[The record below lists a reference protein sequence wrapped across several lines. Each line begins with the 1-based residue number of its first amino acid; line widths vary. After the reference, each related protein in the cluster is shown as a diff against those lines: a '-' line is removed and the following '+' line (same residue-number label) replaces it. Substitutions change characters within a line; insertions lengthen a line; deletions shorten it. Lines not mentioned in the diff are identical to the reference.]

1 MSRLPRRSAIVAFS
15 AEEVYGIA
23 ELIRRQS
30 GGAAVVLG
38 ALSPRTRN
46 AQVEL
51 YPERRR
57 GLPDRHRRHRH
68 GSQSRRGPCGLRVRQ
83 EVRRVPVP
91 QAEQRRSWPR
101 SPAGPGGYMRDG
113 TFGSTA
119 RCPPFDAETVEA
131 LENHVFDPVRILQW
145 RNPDL
150 EFSSLARLR
159 RFAWRPAAGAR
170 SRARADGRGRGGPR
184 GPGAGR
190 RHPGHGPLAMLPS
203 SASGRSAKCR
213 IIGRFPRRPMR
224 IWSASSIVS

>member
-1 MSRLPRRSAIVAFS
+1 MPRDLDLAFVAVDEIQLASDLDRGHVFTDRLLNQRGREETLLIGSATMRPLIEALIPGVHVVTRPRLSKLSFAGEKKVSRLPRRSAIVAFS

-83 EVRRVPVP
+83 EVRRVP
-91 QAEQRRSWPR
+91 A
-101 SPAGPGGYMRDG
+101 
-113 TFGSTA
+113 
-119 RCPPFDAETVEA
+119 
-131 LENHVFDPVRILQW
+131 
-145 RNPDL
+145 
-150 EFSSLARLR
+150 
-159 RFAWRPAAGAR
+159 
-170 SRARADGRGRGGPR
+170 
-184 GPGAGR
+184 
-190 RHPGHGPLAMLPS
+190 
-203 SASGRSAKCR
+203 SAS
-213 IIGRFPRRPMR
+213 
-224 IWSASSIVS
+224 